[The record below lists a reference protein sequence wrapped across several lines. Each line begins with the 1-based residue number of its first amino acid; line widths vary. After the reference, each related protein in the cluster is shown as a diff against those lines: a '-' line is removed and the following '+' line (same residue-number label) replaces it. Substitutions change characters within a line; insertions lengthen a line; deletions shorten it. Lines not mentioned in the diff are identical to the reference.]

1 MAGYRRVWTGMG
13 GLGFG
18 ACSSLTS
25 SPACVFSCTRSLS
38 SLPCVF
44 ALLQHVSS
52 FLRERDWCGKRA
64 IRVSNWYWVC
74 LPLVRAFRAAGRAS
88 GRGRREER
96 LTSSQGVGA
105 VAAACVERKLSALG
119 TNTHPLFRCGL
130 VFFFSLFS
138 FIFTAFSSS
147 VVLIIY
153 RLRVWITESMLHF
166 AVLGISERDRESVC
180 GEVFFASVCVSVRN
194 RCGGRR
200 YWEHSSQCNTF
211 VFFVCKVGYLLYVRG
226 H

>member
-1 MAGYRRVWTGMG
+1 VWEASDQGEQLV
-13 GLGFG
+13 LGVPSIG
-18 ACSSLTS
+18 ARI
-25 SPACVFSCTRSLS
+25 SCDEKS
-38 SLPCVF
+38 
-44 ALLQHVSS
+44 
-52 FLRERDWCGKRA
+52 KRA
-64 IRVSNWYWVC
+64 RE
-74 LPLVRAFRAAGRAS
+74 AGRAS
-88 GRGRREER
+88 RRGRREER

-119 TNTHPLFRCGL
+119 TTTHPLFRCGL

-147 VVLIIY
+147 IVLIIY

-166 AVLGISERDRESVC
+166 AVLGISERDRESLC